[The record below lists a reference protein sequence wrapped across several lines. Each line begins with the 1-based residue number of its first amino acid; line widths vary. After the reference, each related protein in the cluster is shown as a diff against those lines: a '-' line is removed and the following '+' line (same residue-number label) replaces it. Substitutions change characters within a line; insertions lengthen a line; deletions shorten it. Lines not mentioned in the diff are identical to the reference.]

1 MERKGEGNLNSS
13 LINWNAFFLE
23 KEKKKKTK
31 GKKRQYLFLKE
42 CVWAGGELCWE
53 VPFRLQPGKARTCS
67 QNGGEGVAM
76 ACLTNKDM
84 SKEPFATLAWAQF
97 KRERKK
103 KKSGR
108 EEK

>member
-1 MERKGEGNLNSS
+1 MGRKGEVNSNS
-13 LINWNAFFLE
+13 FLINWNTLFFL
-23 KEKKKKTK
+23 KKKKKK

-42 CVWAGGELCWE
+42 CVWAWGELCWE
-53 VPFRLQPGKARTCS
+53 VPLRLQPGKARACS
-67 QNGGEGVAM
+67 QNGGEGVVV

-103 KKSGR
+103 NSGR